1 MKWYLIFAVLFSCIL
16 LHGVTFTHAYHRDYG
31 VIDRVVLVF
40 DSAPKYKIDQL
51 QNVLF
56 VEVFDASAKPGI
68 NLDYSGSDK
77 LIQNFIYKQTD
88 QGITISI
95 AASQIAR
102 ISSFDFAQEQAHKLV
117 IDIFSLDAPRT
128 APDATS
134 FACFFRTLGYADSA
148 SHYETLAV
156 TLPDSLPIS
165 QPVHVEPDT
174 GKQPVQPSAVH
185 QTPAQSK
192 PAASSLSWLIPV
204 LMVVCGGVIFLA
216 LWGLT
221 RMKHKRNSA
230 KPSCM
235 RNRDGFA
242 PRELLELMVK
252 DLHAHGWET
261 QAIADEMQV
270 ELDVIKE
277 ILNK

>member
-1 MKWYLIFAVLFSCIL
+1 MKRYLFFAVFFSCIL
-16 LHGVTFTHAYHRDYG
+16 LQGISLTDAYHRDYG

-40 DSAPKYKIDQL
+40 DSAPKYTIDQL

-56 VEVFDASAKPGI
+56 VEVFDATAKPGI

-95 AASQIAR
+95 AATQIGR
-102 ISSFDFAQEQAHKLV
+102 VSSFDFSQTDLHKLV
-117 IDIFSLDAPRT
+117 IDIFTLGAPRT
-128 APDATS
+128 QPEATS
-134 FACFFRTLGYADSA
+134 FACFFRTVGYADSA
-148 SHYETLAV
+148 SHYDALAAS
-156 TLPDSLPIS
+156 LPDSLPHPAPAPVKQDTAEQITQPNPTTTSTQS
-165 QPVHVEPDT
+165 Q
-174 GKQPVQPSAVH
+174 KQR
-185 QTPAQSK
+185 
-192 PAASSLSWLIPV
+192 SSLSWLIPV
-204 LMVVCGGVIFLA
+204 LMVICGGAIFFA
-216 LWGLT
+216 LWALT
-221 RMKHKRNSA
+221 RMKNKRNGA

-270 ELDVIKE
+270 ELEVIKQ
-277 ILNK
+277 ILHN